1 MRADTPASRRTACRF
16 ASSLGGA
23 RSSSR
28 APTDVCAQ
36 MAGATFAGA
45 VNYAIFASGIAAM
58 EASEAIVRGSAA
70 STASFAGAFGMVP
83 NPVVIGP
90 LGAFVAE
97 VWMTGILLFL
107 ISALTDTAAGSV
119 PDGAAPAL
127 IGGTVGVLI
136 GTFGPVTGCGMNPAR
151 DLGPSKHAFAATA
164 NAPHRSRSL
173 PRSASLLNSRH
184 ADARAPPRR
193 PPWCAAPG
201 LVTLATGWGGAALTS
216 GWVYT
221 LGPLIGGPLGMACYR
236 QLLMPSK
243 KAE

>member
-1 MRADTPASRRTACRF
+1 MEEAPAYV
-16 ASSLGGA
+16 L
-23 RSSSR
+23 
-28 APTDVCAQ
+28 AQ

-83 NPVVIGP
+83 NPLVMGP
-90 LGAFVAE
+90 VGAFVAE

-107 ISALTDTAAGSV
+107 IAALTDTAAGSV

-151 DLGPSKHAFAATA
+151 DLGP
-164 NAPHRSRSL
+164 R
-173 PRSASLLNSRH
+173 
-184 ADARAPPRR
+184 
-193 PPWCAAPG
+193 

-221 LGPLIGGPLGMACYR
+221 LGPLIGGPLGMMCYR